1 MKTKKRSRLLAIL
14 IAYFAGVLTT
24 VYFLAPG
31 PLCPADVL
39 NPAKWSEIAD
49 WKRAGDRVTNATD
62 LTALYAHRAKDY
74 VHDRITAD

>member
-1 MKTKKRSRLLAIL
+1 MLGIL

-31 PLCPADVL
+31 PVCPADVI

-49 WKRAGDRVTNATD
+49 WKRAGDRVTNAAD
-62 LTALYAHRAKDY
+62 LTTLYAQRAKEY
-74 VHDRITAD
+74 VHNRIAAD